1 MNTFSI
7 SIRTLRSRA
16 WRAALA
22 AILMAN
28 LGCGYSLEGTR
39 RPASLSGA
47 RTINISIFR
56 DETGEPNLGFLMAQS
71 VRNRFLNDGRLLVV
85 NAENA
90 DISLDAVVREYR
102 LDPIGFSRS
111 DLVQRYRVLINTS
124 IRLRDLRSGKQIL
137 NQNIATD
144 SEFNLVNAVA
154 GSAANRDATN
164 KKAADF
170 FAEELL
176 SLILEGF

>member
-1 MNTFSI
+1 MNTFLQS
-7 SIRTLRSRA
+7 LRSLSSGIWEA
-16 WRAALA
+16 FLVV
-22 AILMAN
+22 ILMTT

-39 RPASLSGA
+39 RPASLGGA
-47 RTINISIFR
+47 RSISISIFR

-71 VRNRFLNDGRLLVV
+71 AQNRFLNDGRLRVV
-85 NAENA
+85 NSENA
-90 DISLDAVVREYR
+90 DITLDAVVREYR

-111 DLVQRYRVLINTS
+111 DQVQSYRVLIKTS
-124 IRLRDLRSGKQIL
+124 IRLRDLRSGKQIF

-144 SEFNLVNAVA
+144 SEFDVKNSVA
-154 GSAANRDATN
+154 SSTINRDAAN
-164 KKAADF
+164 KKAANL